1 MKKNII
7 KFCLV
12 LTIFFLLPF
21 FSVLAQEKKDPITF
35 IPQVTIPK
43 SSFQAGVSTTMSGSL
58 STLGDYVKSIYNYL
72 ILIVGLVAA
81 IALMIAG
88 IVWLTAGGNSARIS
102 SAKSWIGGSL
112 TGLVLAL
119 SSYLILQT
127 INPALVDFRDQNID
141 SIGEVKIGCCRLT
154 TDIDTNGYLTGT
166 VGRKLTRDLSSTQC
180 YLRAQELKEPN
191 LKTIKELKEDPE
203 YKNMS
208 SNDAIEKYLQKI
220 KVYLPNYI
228 SSNFVGCAQVG
239 VCYYFSTLSNINRKK
254 YDGNF
259 CFVTTENTCTEIQT
273 LGSEVDRKYYIKF
286 FSNNYSS
293 CSNIFINDFVIPGLK
308 QNSLY
313 EPRTDEAKFIST
325 FEEASTYRSLYKY
338 NSIVYFGKGKL
349 GEPCGDEKDNGI
361 CVPLGRD
368 CKELKFVSRNWGYGG
383 RSCGDGVKCCNQN

>member
-7 KFCLV
+7 KFCLI

-208 SNDAIEKYLQKI
+208 SNDAIEKYLQKSGW
-220 KVYLPNYI
+220 YLPNWN
-228 SSNFVGCAQVG
+228 SANFVGCIQNGICLISSYSGAALWFRTSKPT
-239 VCYYFSTLSNINRKK
+239 CETIKEYYS
-254 YDGNF
+254 
-259 CFVTTENTCTEIQT
+259 
-273 LGSEVDRKYYIKF
+273 
-286 FSNNYSS
+286 
-293 CSNIFINDFVIPGLK
+293 
-308 QNSLY
+308 QNSSYWFIVFSENYQEWSNSFIDEVAMKNLPGDLVP
-313 EPRTDEAKFIST
+313 EKWRKDLKFLTSDGTDNLFNYNNL
-325 FEEASTYRSLYKY
+325 TYY
-338 NSIVYFGKGKL
+338 GPGKL
-349 GEPCGDEKDNGI
+349 GEPCGDSSDVGI
-361 CVPLGRD
+361 CVPTGRS
-368 CKELKFVSRNWGYGG
+368 CEELEFVSRNWGYGG
-383 RSCGDGVKCCNQN
+383 RRCDSGVKCCNQN